1 MKYKEISSLSV
12 QELLDKERNLKGQL
26 HKLNY
31 QRYAGRVERPHT
43 FSILKKDIARIK
55 TELKVKSSGSI
66 SQDTK
71 SKKDG

>member
-12 QELLDKERNLKGQL
+12 QELLDKERNLKEQL

-66 SQDTK
+66 SHDTK